1 MLKIENLKVSFGGI
15 NAVKGISFNVND
27 GEIVSLIGSNGA
39 GKSTTL
45 RAIMNLIKGSSD
57 KIEFLNED
65 IKNLPTNEIVKRG
78 ITLCPEGRRIFQ
90 DLTVIE
96 NIKIGAYLR
105 NDDISDDINKVFNL
119 FPILKERS
127 WQVAGTLS
135 GGEQQMLAVARSL
148 MSKPKL
154 MMLDEP
160 SLGLAPLICQDIF
173 NIIKE
178 INKQGVTILLI
189 EQNANMAL
197 KIANN
202 AYVLETGNI
211 TMTGNGEELLKDKK
225 IREAYLGK

>member
-45 RAIMNLIKGSSD
+45 RAIMNLIKSSSD

-154 MMLDEP
+154 MMVDEP

-173 NIIKE
+173 
-178 INKQGVTILLI
+178 
-189 EQNANMAL
+189 
-197 KIANN
+197 
-202 AYVLETGNI
+202 
-211 TMTGNGEELLKDKK
+211 
-225 IREAYLGK
+225 